1 MSMDDVFAPLPPE
14 GQEGASQQQQP
25 AGTQAQQQPQQP
37 QGEGGG
43 GEAGGEAGGGSEG
56 AGPPPAAGAD
66 PAARHVPL
74 EALEAERRVRQDWK
88 EKAIRAEAERDQL
101 RQQMER
107 RQPQQQPPQGGQQ
120 QQQPDDPV
128 QRQVQ
133 RLENVVL
140 NQSERA
146 ARSHHGS
153 EAVDKAWARVQQEF
167 AQNPALYQQIVGAP
181 DPWDQVVQHGKRLMA
196 MDEIGTDPL
205 AYRKKVEDE
214 IRAQLAA
221 GAGGAAAPGSDPAG
235 KPAPPRLP
243 ESLAGARS
251 AGARGTTWTGP
262 APFDS
267 LFPN

>member
-1 MSMDDVFAPLPPE
+1 MNMEEVFAPMPPE
-14 GQEGASQQQQP
+14 GAKGDDQQQLP
-25 AGTQAQQQPQQP
+25 AAGQEQQEPP
-37 QGEGGG
+37 KG
-43 GEAGGEAGGGSEG
+43 GEAAPGGEAGGGEAG
-56 AGPPPAAGAD
+56 AAPPAAGAD
-66 PAARHVPL
+66 ASRHVPL
-74 EALEAERRVRQDWK
+74 EALEAERRGRQDWK

-101 RQQMER
+101 RQQIER
-107 RQPQQQPPQGGQQ
+107 RGQQPPPQGEQQ
-120 QQQPDDPV
+120 QEDPV

-146 ARSHHGS
+146 ARSHHGT

-167 AQNPALYQQIVGAP
+167 GQNPALYQQIVGAP
-181 DPWDQVVQHGKRLMA
+181 DPWDQVVQHGKRLLA
-196 MDEIGTDPL
+196 MDEIGSDPV
-205 AYRKKVEDE
+205 AFRKKVEDE

-221 GAGGAAAPGSDPAG
+221 TGGSPPDKSG
-235 KPAPPRLP
+235 KPAAPNLP

-262 APFDS
+262 TPFEN

>member
-1 MSMDDVFAPLPPE
+1 MNMEEVFAPMPPE
-14 GQEGASQQQQP
+14 GAKGDDQQQLP
-25 AGTQAQQQPQQP
+25 AAGQEQQEPP
-37 QGEGGG
+37 KG
-43 GEAGGEAGGGSEG
+43 GEAAPGGEAGGGEAG
-56 AGPPPAAGAD
+56 AAPPAAGAD
-66 PAARHVPL
+66 ASRHVPL
-74 EALEAERRVRQDWK
+74 EALEAERRGRQDWK

-107 RQPQQQPPQGGQQ
+107 RGQQQPPPQGE
-120 QQQPDDPV
+120 QQPDDPV

-146 ARSHHGS
+146 ARSHHGT

-167 AQNPALYQQIVGAP
+167 GQNPALYQQIVGAP
-181 DPWDQVVQHGKRLMA
+181 DPWDQVVQHGKRLLA
-196 MDEIGTDPL
+196 MDEIGSDPV
-205 AYRKKVEDE
+205 AFRKKVEDE

-221 GAGGAAAPGSDPAG
+221 AGGGAAAPNQSA
-235 KPAPPRLP
+235 KPAAPNLP

-262 APFDS
+262 TPFEN

>member
-1 MSMDDVFAPLPPE
+1 MAMDDVFAPLPPE
-14 GQEGASQQQQP
+14 GQQGASQQQQP
-25 AGTQAQQQPQQP
+25 AEGQGQQPQP
-37 QGEGGG
+37 QGGEGGSQP
-43 GEAGGEAGGGSEG
+43 GGEAGGGSEG
-56 AGPPPAAGAD
+56 AGPPPAPGAD
-66 PAARHVPL
+66 PASRHVPL
-74 EALEAERRVRQDWK
+74 EALEAERKVRQDWK

-107 RQPQQQPPQGGQQ
+107 RGQQQPPQGGQP
-120 QQQPDDPV
+120 QQPDDPV
-128 QRQVQ
+128 QRQMN

-140 NQSERA
+140 NTSERA
-146 ARSHHGS
+146 ARRDHGS
-153 EAVDKAWARVQQEF
+153 ETVDKAWARVQQEF
-167 AQNPALYQQIVGAP
+167 QQNPALYQQIIGAP

-205 AYRKKVEDE
+205 AFRKKVEE
-214 IRAQLAA
+214 EVRAQLAA
-221 GAGGAAAPGSDPAG
+221 AAGGAAPPGSDPAG
-235 KPAPPRLP
+235 KPAPRLP